1 MGFGMS
7 FQAMAWAVKQTAP
20 TKAKFLLIMLA
31 NYADDRGHCWPSI
44 KTLCVDTGI
53 PRSTLK
59 LYLDRLVKL
68 GLIEKAKRSKGV
80 LQTSNLYVLRL
91 G

>member
-1 MGFGMS
+1 MGSKMS
-7 FQAMAWAVKQTAP
+7 FQAMAWAVRQKAP
-20 TKAKFLLIMLA
+20 TKAKFLLIILA
-31 NYADDRGHCWPSI
+31 NYADDQNRCWPSI
-44 KTLCVDTGI
+44 ATLCADTGI
-53 PRSTLK
+53 PRSTVK

-80 LQTSNLYVLRL
+80 LQTSNLYLLKL